1 MLQVGTIAP
10 DFELT
15 DLDGESVSLSE
26 MSGAP
31 VVLNFFHTACT
42 WSRTMLPE
50 LDAVYDRKDDIDIPI
65 LGIACG
71 DDTVETVREFAREN
85 DINIFLGVDSDR
97 SIRED
102 YAITRVPTVVF
113 IDAEGRIL
121 STYEG
126 ASEQL
131 PGIVEQ
137 ALLATARGDELPDFK
152 LIGNGCAP

>member
-1 MLQVGTIAP
+1 
-10 DFELT
+10 
-15 DLDGESVSLSE
+15 
-26 MSGAP
+26 
-31 VVLNFFHTACT
+31 
-42 WSRTMLPE
+42 MLPE

-71 DDTVETVREFAREN
+71 EDTVETVREFAREN
-85 DINIFLGVDSDR
+85 DINIFLGVDSDH
-97 SIRED
+97 SIREA
-102 YAITRVPTVVF
+102 YAINRVPTVVF

-137 ALLATARGDELPDFK
+137 ALLAAARGDELPDFT
-152 LIGNGCAP
+152 LVGNGCAP